1 MKANNNLE
9 VVKFIKFLVEGDFSK
24 NTIKTQIR
32 ENNECQSI
40 YNKEIEIEL
49 ECRKT
54 KKYQLFSINYDYELK
69 TSDNYVETDGRS
81 DYWCTDIDYEKVSIN
96 DFSNV
101 HDEDGQFILQFT
113 TKQEF
118 QIQKLIENIIN

>member
-81 DYWCTDIDYEKVSIN
+81 DYWCTDIDYEKVTIN

-113 TKQEF
+113 TQQEF

>member
-9 VVKFIKFLVEGDFSK
+9 VVKYIQFLVDGDFSK

-40 YNKEIEIEL
+40 CNQEIEIEL

-96 DFSNV
+96 DFFNV